1 MKVLQLL
8 QSIPKWLW
16 VLVGILAIALPEAV
30 SFLTQVNGYSPEW
43 LSIATKIV
51 LWVVGFSPLQQVQK
65 T

>member
-16 VLVGILAIALPEAV
+16 VLVGILAIALPEV
-30 SFLTQVNGYSPEW
+30 VNFLTQVNGYSPEW
-43 LSIATKIV
+43 LSIATKFV
-51 LWVVGFSPLQQVQK
+51 LWVVGFSPLQNQK